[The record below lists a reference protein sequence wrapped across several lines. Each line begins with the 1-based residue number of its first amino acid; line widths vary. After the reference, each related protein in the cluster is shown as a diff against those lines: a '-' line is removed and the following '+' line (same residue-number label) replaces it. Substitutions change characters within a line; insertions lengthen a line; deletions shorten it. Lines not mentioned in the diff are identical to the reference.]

1 LAVRYVIDQGM
12 MNIRILLAALKSK
25 QEIVRLFLNVMTGSP
40 SVLNFK
46 KASSFGYERDVRAAH
61 FHKIGREE
69 FPSSFVRKNHKG
81 GGL

>member
-40 SVLNFK
+40 SVLNFTTVP
-46 KASSFGYERDVRAAH
+46 SFGYERDMRAAH
-61 FHKIGREE
+61 LHKIGRGE
-69 FPSSFVRKNHKG
+69 FPSSLERKKQKG